1 MQDTVMRALADPA
14 RLAALRRTAL
24 LDTPVERTFD
34 RMCRLAQRLL
44 GVPVLGM
51 GLLDIDREWFKS
63 SIGLPEPWASTRT
76 LPLTHSFCK
85 YVVASG
91 EPLVTSDAR
100 QDPRLQQNLAI
111 PDLNVVAYAGF
122 PLKTADGY
130 VLGTFFAIDSQ
141 PRVWRPADLAVMA
154 DIRDWVV
161 TEIELRTTVRTL
173 SDERQRVL
181 LLLNSVSEGIMGVDA
196 DDRCTFI
203 NPAGASLLG
212 YEPADLI
219 GKRLHPL
226 IHGKRPDGSPYPAE
240 ECCITRSFILQTP
253 QRVDDE
259 VFWRA
264 DGHPVAV
271 EYNAVPTRLDGQ
283 AVGAVVTFVDISE
296 RLKVAAQRNELR
308 SLREADLMKNQ
319 FLGIL
324 THELRTPLT
333 ILKGYLSI
341 LRDQI
346 TGSVARDQRTYL
358 DRSLRVLGHLESL
371 TSDLVD
377 MSRMVAGKFRIQPRS
392 VDPQPLV
399 GQVVEQ
405 LETLASPKG
414 LRFIYQLPKHLPK
427 VHADLSRIRQVLSNL
442 VDNAIKHSPPGA
454 SIEIR
459 ARVVDSS
466 LRYEVQ
472 DHGPGI
478 PAAMQALLFRPF
490 TQLDMSASR
499 PASGLGLG
507 LSICREI
514 VRAHGGT
521 IGVDSRE
528 GAGSTFWFTL
538 PLARS
543 AHGPTALAAA

>member
-219 GKRLHPL
+219 GKRLHSL

-240 ECCITRSFILQTP
+240 ECCITRSFALQTP

-341 LRDQI
+341 LQQDI
-346 TGSVARDQRTYL
+346 SGAVAPEQRTYV
-358 DRSLRVLGHLESL
+358 DRSLRVLGHMESL

-377 MSRMVAGKFRIQPRS
+377 MSQIVAGKFRIHTRN
-392 VDPQPLV
+392 VDLLPLV
-399 GQVVEQ
+399 GQVFEQ
-405 LETLASPKG
+405 LETLASPKR
-414 LRFIYQLPKHLPK
+414 LHFLNRVPKHLPM

-442 VDNAIKHSPPGA
+442 VDNAIKYSPPGA

-459 ARVVDSS
+459 GRVVDGG

-478 PAAMQALLFRPF
+478 PAAKQALLFRPF

-499 PASGLGLG
+499 PAEGLGLG

-514 VRAHGGT
+514 IHAHKGT
-521 IGVDSRE
+521 IGVTSRE

-538 PLARS
+538 PLAR
-543 AHGPTALAAA
+543 AAEEPATLAAA